1 VGAGLCVEPMSH
13 LVPARQ
19 GSTMHHVTIADTSL
33 LIGDRIAGEVLRYAA
48 HLERIR
54 SADDVTIRAIG
65 ADGEE
70 VSFLLPLGG
79 WTPLVAERTDC
90 SLPEPLNEDALE
102 YIEDRMADF
111 EQYAD

>member
-1 VGAGLCVEPMSH
+1 
-13 LVPARQ
+13 
-19 GSTMHHVTIADTSL
+19 MHHVTIADTSL

-48 HLERIR
+48 HLERVR
-54 SADDVTIRAIG
+54 GADDVVVRAIG
-65 ADGEE
+65 ADGAE
-70 VSFLLPLGG
+70 VTFLLPLGG
-79 WTPLVAERTDC
+79 WTPLVAERTDS